1 MIVAIIPARGGS
13 KGIPK
18 KNLLDLCG
26 KPLIG
31 WSIEQAVNAELI
43 DEVYVTSDSQEILT
57 VGESFGAKS
66 IKRPEEI
73 SGDNATSESAWLH
86 ALDQIET
93 GGKKVEYVVLMQAT
107 SPIRHSFD
115 LDKAITKMKEE
126 NLDSLFS
133 VANIGD
139 FFIWRKIAD
148 QYESINYDYKN
159 RKRRQDFGEQL
170 LENGSFYVCKPSLL
184 RETNNRL
191 GGKIGVHEMP
201 LWKSF
206 EIDEIENVKFIKMLM
221 ENYLLKG
228 DV

>member
-31 WSIEQAVNAELI
+31 WSIDQAVNAELI
-43 DEVYVTSDSQEILT
+43 DDVFVTSDSDEILA
-57 VGESFGAKS
+57 VGEKFGAKS
-66 IKRPEEI
+66 IKRPEAI

-86 ALDQIET
+86 ALDEIEAK
-93 GGKKVEYVVLMQAT
+93 GKKVEYVVLMQAT

-115 LDKAITKMKEE
+115 LDQAIKKMKDE

-139 FFIWRKIAD
+139 FFIWRKMAD
-148 QYESINYDYKN
+148 KYESINYDYKN

-170 LENGSFYVCKPSLL
+170 LENGSFYICKPSLL

-191 GGKIGVHEMP
+191 GGNIGVHEMP

-206 EIDEIENVKFIKMLM
+206 EIDDIENVKFIKMLM
-221 ENYLLKG
+221 ENYLFKG
-228 DV
+228 EV